1 MVRSTR
7 DQPADAHRSP
17 GLPLVAMNDRRDTTR
32 ASGGA
37 PRGLGVD
44 EDTVRSWQ
52 ERGLIR
58 AEVLPGRLRRVASG
72 GVVAHGGTLT
82 GFPEPLEEDLPPV
95 HVQEFGDD

>member
-1 MVRSTR
+1 
-7 DQPADAHRSP
+7 
-17 GLPLVAMNDRRDTTR
+17 MNDRTDTTR

-58 AEVLPGRLRRVASG
+58 AEVLPGPLRCVASN
-72 GVVAHGGTLT
+72 VVVTREGSFT
-82 GFPEPLEEDLPPV
+82 GFPEPYEEDLPPV
-95 HVQEFGDD
+95 RVQEIADD